1 MIVQAFPLGK
11 EIQWE
16 VKSQVKKPSGLP
28 LVTPC
33 TMLSGMTYSYFAH
46 FATWQFQKSWKT
58 NKVEKSYFCKVSMAL
73 PVLALLSQVTLPQGN

>member
-33 TMLSGMTYSYFAH
+33 TMLSGMTYSYFAR
-46 FATWQFQKSWKT
+46 FAT
-58 NKVEKSYFCKVSMAL
+58 
-73 PVLALLSQVTLPQGN
+73 